1 MTYLLLRD
9 NKQSGPYSLE
19 DLKTKG
25 LKAYDLVWVEGR
37 SAAWRYPSE
46 VDELSAFAPAVEEQP
61 FDRFYKKPAA
71 ASGPMAASQPAA
83 AASSGITFTSQPFYS
98 EDQSSTT
105 RKRTIYVTM
114 PGGNPA
120 PVTVRETVRE
130 IAREPVRDT
139 TRQTVQKTPG
149 EGPSAYQPSPAPVYR
164 PAAAAALPIDD
175 YAFSAPIAS
184 QFDNS
189 RGQDNTHQ
197 PDNNGDYTG
206 ELMPRSRSQHKAGIL
221 QPVLIGVGILV
232 LLAGGIF
239 IGLSINRD
247 TTSLQ
252 KLAARTTTTDNST
265 KDNSRP
271 ITHTTAQQL
280 PVPTVV
286 SPVVTAPK
294 VQPAN
299 PTATTQDRDRS
310 AQASETVARKTGKI
324 AAPKQKAIMPKSQA
338 VLPVTTTTTDSST
351 AGIPVIHREAAHRTD
366 ATDNQDAADKGVLK
380 INLATQVSVGAN
392 KYEVGTF
399 GGISNLQVTV
409 SNKSAYPLDLV
420 VVEVQYIQAN
430 KKTYKTEN
438 LYFHG
443 VGPGM
448 ALMQEAPKSPRGI
461 KVEYKIT
468 LINSKELGLSESG
481 L

>member
-46 VDELSAFAPAVEEQP
+46 IGELSAFAPAVEEQP

-71 ASGPMAASQPAA
+71 ASGPLTASQPAV
-83 AASSGITFTSQPFYS
+83 AASPEVTLTSNPFYS
-98 EDQSSTT
+98 EDRRSVEDQSSTT

-114 PGGNPA
+114 PGGTAA

-130 IAREPVRDT
+130 VVREAARP
-139 TRQTVQKTPG
+139 
-149 EGPSAYQPSPAPVYR
+149 
-164 PAAAAALPIDD
+164 AAALPIDD
-175 YAFSAPIAS
+175 YAFSEPIMN

-189 RGQDNTHQ
+189 RG
-197 PDNNGDYTG
+197 PGNNGDHAG
-206 ELMPRSRSQHKAGIL
+206 ELMPRSRAQHKAGIL
-221 QPVLIGVGILV
+221 QPILIGVGILV

-239 IGLSINRD
+239 IGLSINRENPGF
-247 TTSLQ
+247 Q
-252 KLAARTTTTDNST
+252 
-265 KDNSRP
+265 RP
-271 ITHTTAQQL
+271 ITHTTASPL
-280 PVPTVV
+280 PVASVV
-286 SPVVTAPK
+286 SPAVTAPQT
-294 VQPAN
+294 QPEN
-299 PTATTQDRDRS
+299 PTTTTQDRDHS
-310 AQASETVARKTGKI
+310 ALASGAVAGKTGKI
-324 AAPKQKAIMPKSQA
+324 APPKQKAIIPRSQA
-338 VLPVTTTTTDSST
+338 VQPVTTTPTTDSSA
-351 AGIPVIHREAAHRTD
+351 AGIPVIHREAARRTD
-366 ATDNQDAADKGVLK
+366 AADNQEAADKGALK
-380 INLATQVSVGAN
+380 VNLASQVSVGAN
-392 KYEVGTF
+392 KYDVGTF

-448 ALMQEAPKSPRGI
+448 ALMQEAPKSSRGI
-461 KVEYKIT
+461 KVEYKVT

>member
-25 LKAYDLVWVEGR
+25 LKAYDLVWVDGR

-46 VDELSAFAPAVEEQP
+46 IAELSAFAPAVEEQP

-71 ASGPMAASQPAA
+71 VSGMSVESSVGSSVGLSVESSVGSSVTSQSAIV
-83 AASSGITFTSQPFYS
+83 SSGTTTLTSQPFYS
-98 EDQSSTT
+98 EDQSPTT

-114 PGGNPA
+114 PGGTAA
-120 PVTVRETVRE
+120 PVSVRETVRE
-130 IAREPVRDT
+130 AARETTREPIRDT
-139 TRQTVQKTPG
+139 ARETPRETV
-149 EGPSAYQPSPAPVYR
+149 R
-164 PAAAAALPIDD
+164 PAAAALPIGD
-175 YAFSAPIAS
+175 YA
-184 QFDNS
+184 
-189 RGQDNTHQ
+189 
-197 PDNNGDYTG
+197 G
-206 ELMPRSRSQHKAGIL
+206 ELMPRSTPRHRAGIL
-221 QPVLIGVGILV
+221 QPILIGVGILV

-247 TTSLQ
+247 TPGSP
-252 KLAARTTTTDNST
+252 KLAAGTTAADNSAI
-265 KDNSRP
+265 DNSRS
-271 ITHTTAQQL
+271 IAHTTTSPL
-280 PVPTVV
+280 PVPSVV
-286 SPVVTAPK
+286 SSAVTAPQT
-294 VQPAN
+294 QPAN
-299 PTATTQDRDRS
+299 TTATTQDRDQS
-310 AQASETVARKTGKI
+310 TPNSLSGAAEIVAGKTGKI
-324 AAPKQKAIMPKSQA
+324 AAPKPKAILPRSQA
-338 VLPVTTTTTDSST
+338 GLPSTAGDSST
-351 AGIPVIHREAAHRTD
+351 AGIPVIHRTAEHRTE
-366 ATDNQDAADKGVLK
+366 ADNQDNPDAADKGAPKV
-380 INLATQVSVGAN
+380 NLASQVSVGAN

-409 SNKSAYPLDLV
+409 ANRSTYPLDLV

-448 ALMQEAPKSPRGI
+448 ALMQEAPKSSRGI

>member
-46 VDELSAFAPAVEEQP
+46 IDDLSAFAPVVEEQP

-71 ASGPMAASQPAA
+71 ASGPLAASQPAV
-83 AASSGITFTSQPFYS
+83 AASPEVTLTSKPFYS

-114 PGGNPA
+114 PGGAAA

-130 IAREPVRDT
+130 VVREPARETVR
-139 TRQTVQKTPG
+139 P
-149 EGPSAYQPSPAPVYR
+149 
-164 PAAAAALPIDD
+164 
-175 YAFSAPIAS
+175 
-184 QFDNS
+184 N
-189 RGQDNTHQ
+189 
-197 PDNNGDYTG
+197 NNGDYNG
-206 ELMPRSRSQHKAGIL
+206 ELMPRSKSPHKAGIL
-221 QPVLIGVGILV
+221 QPILIGVGILV

-247 TTSLQ
+247 NPGQPISI
-252 KLAARTTTTDNST
+252 
-265 KDNSRP
+265 P

-280 PVPTVV
+280 PVPPVV
-286 SPVVTAPK
+286 SPAVTAP
-294 VQPAN
+294 QTQSEN
-299 PTATTQDRDRS
+299 PTTTTQARDHS
-310 AQASETVARKTGKI
+310 TIASGSIAGKTGKP
-324 AAPKQKAIMPKSQA
+324 AASKQKAIPPGNQA
-338 VLPVTTTTTDSST
+338 VLPPATTATTDSPA

-366 ATDNQDAADKGVLK
+366 AADNQDAAGKGALK
-380 INLATQVSVGAN
+380 VNLASQVSVGAS

-409 SNKSAYPLDLV
+409 SNRSAYPLDLV

-448 ALMQEAPKSPRGI
+448 TLMQEAPKSSRGI

>member
-46 VDELSAFAPAVEEQP
+46 IDELSAFAPAVEEQP

-71 ASGPMAASQPAA
+71 VGSSMASQPSAVGSSVV
-83 AASSGITFTSQPFYS
+83 SSGATLTSQPFYS
-98 EDQSSTT
+98 EDQSPAT

-114 PGGNPA
+114 PGGTAA

-130 IAREPVRDT
+130 PIRDSVREPVRET
-139 TRQTVQKTPG
+139 I
-149 EGPSAYQPSPAPVYR
+149 R
-164 PAAAAALPIDD
+164 PAAV
-175 YAFSAPIAS
+175 AP
-184 QFDNS
+184 
-189 RGQDNTHQ
+189 DNTNR
-197 PDNNGDYTG
+197 PDKNGEYGG
-206 ELMPRSRSQHKAGIL
+206 ELMPRSKPRHKAAIL

-247 TTSLQ
+247 TIQ
-252 KLAARTTTTDNST
+252 
-265 KDNSRP
+265 P

-280 PVPTVV
+280 PVPPVV
-286 SPVVTAPK
+286 PSAVTAPQT
-294 VQPAN
+294 QPAN
-299 PTATTQDRDRS
+299 ATATTQDRDHS
-310 AQASETVARKTGKI
+310 IPNSLSGAAETIAGKTGKI
-324 AAPKQKAIMPKSQA
+324 AAPKPKAILPRSQA
-338 VLPVTTTTTDSST
+338 VLPPTTGDSST
-351 AGIPVIHREAAHRTD
+351 AVIPVIHREAEHRTD
-366 ATDNQDAADKGVLK
+366 AADNPDAADKGAPKV
-380 INLATQVSVGAN
+380 NLASQVSVGAN

-409 SNKSAYPLDLV
+409 SNRSAYPLDLV

-438 LYFHG
+438 IYFHG

-448 ALMQEAPKSPRGI
+448 ALMQEAPKSSRGI

>member
-19 DLKTKG
+19 DLKIKG
-25 LKAYDLVWVEGR
+25 LKAYDLVWAEGK

-46 VDELSAFAPAVEEQP
+46 IGELSAFASAVEEQP

-71 ASGPMAASQPAA
+71 ASGPLAATQPAVA
-83 AASSGITFTSQPFYS
+83 VSPEITLTSNPFYS
-98 EDQSSTT
+98 EDQPSTT

-114 PGGNPA
+114 PGGTAA

-130 IAREPVRDT
+130 VVRETVRPATALPVGENAFREPARETVRA
-139 TRQTVQKTPG
+139 VG
-149 EGPSAYQPSPAPVYR
+149 
-164 PAAAAALPIDD
+164 
-175 YAFSAPIAS
+175 
-184 QFDNS
+184 
-189 RGQDNTHQ
+189 

-206 ELMPRSRSQHKAGIL
+206 ELMPRSKSPRKAAIL
-221 QPVLIGVGILV
+221 QPILIGVGILV

-247 TTSLQ
+247 NPG
-252 KLAARTTTTDNST
+252 RT
-265 KDNSRP
+265 
-271 ITHTTAQQL
+271 ITATTASPLPL
-280 PVPTVV
+280 PVKVAPIV
-286 SPVVTAPK
+286 SSAVTTPAPQT
-294 VQPAN
+294 QPEN
-299 PTATTQDRDRS
+299 PATTTQDRDHS
-310 AQASETVARKTGKI
+310 TLTSGAVAGKTGKT
-324 AAPKQKAIMPKSQA
+324 AAPKQKVIPPRDQA
-338 VLPVTTTTTDSST
+338 ALSPTTTTDSSA
-351 AGIPVIHREAAHRTD
+351 AGIPVIHREAARRTD
-366 ATDNQDAADKGVLK
+366 AADNQEAADKDKGALK
-380 INLATQVSVGAN
+380 VNLASQVSIGAN

-409 SNKSAYPLDLV
+409 SNRSAYPLDLV

-448 ALMQEAPKSPRGI
+448 AMMQEAPKSSRGI
-461 KVEYKIT
+461 KVEYKVT

>member
-9 NKQSGPYSLE
+9 NKQSGPYSFE

-46 VDELSAFAPAVEEQP
+46 IDELSTFAPAVEEQP

-71 ASGPMAASQPAA
+71 VSGSSAGSALTSQPAVV
-83 AASSGITFTSQPFYS
+83 SSGSTTLTSQPFYS
-98 EDQSSTT
+98 EDQSPTT

-114 PGGNPA
+114 PGGTAA

-130 IAREPVRDT
+130 VSLET
-139 TRQTVQKTPG
+139 TRETV
-149 EGPSAYQPSPAPVYR
+149 
-164 PAAAAALPIDD
+164 
-175 YAFSAPIAS
+175 
-184 QFDNS
+184 
-189 RGQDNTHQ
+189 
-197 PDNNGDYTG
+197 NNGDYAG
-206 ELMPRSRSQHKAGIL
+206 ELMPRSRPRKKAGIL

-239 IGLSINRD
+239 IGLSINRN
-247 TTSLQ
+247 TIQ
-252 KLAARTTTTDNST
+252 
-265 KDNSRP
+265 P
-271 ITHTTAQQL
+271 VTHTTASPL
-280 PVPTVV
+280 PVPPVV
-286 SPVVTAPK
+286 SSAVTAPPT
-294 VQPAN
+294 QPAN
-299 PTATTQDRDRS
+299 TTATTQDRDHS
-310 AQASETVARKTGKI
+310 IPNSLSGAAAIVAGKTGKI
-324 AAPKQKAIMPKSQA
+324 AAPKQKAILPRSQA
-338 VLPVTTTTTDSST
+338 VLPPTAGDSST
-351 AGIPVIHREAAHRTD
+351 AGIPVIHREAEHRTD
-366 ATDNQDAADKGVLK
+366 AADNPDAADKGAPKV
-380 INLATQVSVGAN
+380 NLASQVSVGAN

-409 SNKSAYPLDLV
+409 SNKSTYPLDLV

-448 ALMQEAPKSPRGI
+448 AMMQEAPKSSRGI
-461 KVEYKIT
+461 KIEYKIT

>member
-25 LKAYDLVWVEGR
+25 LKAYDLVWVDGR

-46 VDELSAFAPAVEEQP
+46 IAELSAFAPAVEEQP

-71 ASGPMAASQPAA
+71 VAGPASGPVVASQPAA
-83 AASSGITFTSQPFYS
+83 AASSGTTFTSKPFYS

-114 PGGNPA
+114 PGGTAA
-120 PVTVRETVRE
+120 PVTVRETV
-130 IAREPVRDT
+130 
-139 TRQTVQKTPG
+139 QKTTQTSSG
-149 EGPSAYQPSPAPVYR
+149 DGPSAYQPSPAPIYR
-164 PAAAAALPIDD
+164 PAAAALPIDD
-175 YAFSAPIAS
+175 YAFSEPVAGKFDNS
-184 QFDNS
+184 RFDNS
-189 RGQDNTHQ
+189 RGPDNTNRPDITRQ
-197 PDNNGDYTG
+197 PDNNRDYTG

-239 IGLSINRD
+239 IGLSIKRD
-247 TTSLQ
+247 APQ
-252 KLAARTTTTDNST
+252 
-265 KDNSRP
+265 P
-271 ITHTTAQQL
+271 ITHTTASPL
-280 PVPTVV
+280 PVLPVV
-286 SPVVTAPK
+286 SPAVTAPQT
-294 VQPAN
+294 QPPN
-299 PTATTQDRDRS
+299 STATTQDRDRS
-310 AQASETVARKTGKI
+310 TPNSLSGASGAVAGKTGKI
-324 AAPKQKAIMPKSQA
+324 AAPKQKAIMPGSQP
-338 VLPVTTTTTDSST
+338 VLPATTTVTDSAT
-351 AGIPVIHREAAHRTD
+351 AGIPVIHREAAHRAD
-366 ATDNQDAADKGVLK
+366 ATDEADNKDAADKGALK

-443 VGPGM
+443 VGPGI
-448 ALMQEAPKSPRGI
+448 ALMQEAPKSSRGI

>member
-46 VDELSAFAPAVEEQP
+46 IDELSAFAPAVEEQP

-71 ASGPMAASQPAA
+71 VSGLSVGSSVGSAVTSQPAA
-83 AASSGITFTSQPFYS
+83 TVSSGASFTSQPFYS
-98 EDQSSTT
+98 EDQSPAT

-114 PGGNPA
+114 PGGTAA
-120 PVTVRETVRE
+120 PVTVRETIREPIRDNARETVRE
-130 IAREPVRDT
+130 AVR
-139 TRQTVQKTPG
+139 P
-149 EGPSAYQPSPAPVYR
+149 
-164 PAAAAALPIDD
+164 AAAALPIDD
-175 YAFSAPIAS
+175 YAFGGPMADKL
-184 QFDNS
+184 DNS
-189 RGQDNTHQ
+189 RGTAK
-197 PDNNGDYTG
+197 NGEHTG
-206 ELMPRSRSQHKAGIL
+206 ELMPRSKPRHKSAIL

-247 TTSLQ
+247 TPGLQ

-265 KDNSRP
+265 VGNSQP
-271 ITHTTAQQL
+271 ITHTTAQPL
-280 PVPTVV
+280 PVPPVV
-286 SPVVTAPK
+286 SPAVTAPQT
-294 VQPAN
+294 QPAK
-299 PTATTQDRDRS
+299 TAASTQDRDHS
-310 AQASETVARKTGKI
+310 IPNSLSGAAETVAGRTGKI
-324 AAPKQKAIMPKSQA
+324 AAPKPKAILPKSQA
-338 VLPVTTTTTDSST
+338 VLPPATGDSST
-351 AGIPVIHREAAHRTD
+351 AGIPVIHRTAEHRTE
-366 ATDNQDAADKGVLK
+366 ADNQDNPDAADKGAPKV
-380 INLATQVSVGAN
+380 NLASQVSVGAN

-409 SNKSAYPLDLV
+409 SNRSAYPLDLV

-448 ALMQEAPKSPRGI
+448 ALMQEAPRSSRGI